1 AIATSTAGS
10 VSSARG
16 PKRPSAPWIGA
27 ECDSNRDGAP
37 EAPAARSA
45 GSRADAERSPF
56 LDDSGVDRDRAQAEA
71 MIADLA
77 EPGLLHQ
84 PSQLEG
90 CHEPLDRLRQIGVRP
105 PVTSDERA
113 DQRNDA
119 VEVSAE

>member
-1 AIATSTAGS
+1 
-10 VSSARG
+10 
-16 PKRPSAPWIGA
+16 
-27 ECDSNRDGAP
+27 
-37 EAPAARSA
+37 
-45 GSRADAERSPF
+45 
-56 LDDSGVDRDRAQAEA
+56 

-113 DQRNDA
+113 
-119 VEVSAE
+119 EVTRLRRELRIMTMERDFLRKAAAFFARSGK